1 MKNNH
6 LLSFTYFLT
15 FLPLQSIPNPMQ
27 NQPFC
32 IKRPYIA
39 ENDQISLI
47 FRLYSSILQ
56 ILEYILSKAE
66 SCYGDS
72 MHSKNDLVKIHTGL
86 ISDLS

>member
-1 MKNNH
+1 MSDNH

-32 IKRPYIA
+32 IKRPYIT

-47 FRLYSSILQ
+47 FRLYSSIL
-56 ILEYILSKAE
+56 
-66 SCYGDS
+66 
-72 MHSKNDLVKIHTGL
+72 
-86 ISDLS
+86 